1 MNLVQVQMFCL
12 SASLGSAS
20 EAARSMDLTQSAVSK
35 GLARLQDEEGV
46 RLLEVNRGRLVLT
59 AAGEALLPIARKLL
73 EQEALASQCLREFR
87 QGETVSIVASES
99 FGIYY
104 LPGFVRRLRSSWPD
118 TRVRVDL
125 AHNAAIEDRVARC
138 AYDAGIVSRPGRNPE
153 LVYSHLLD
161 DEIVL
166 VCSDGHELS
175 AVPRD
180 PSDLEGRPFVLHEA
194 GSVPR
199 ILAEEFFAM
208 HGLNVQVPL
217 EVSNVETMKAMVRED
232 VGLAFLSLQS
242 VRRELEEGLL
252 GRIELSGERMVRG
265 FYFVHRRER
274 HVSLAMRHLYHTIR
288 STGPIESDPS
298 LSVLD
303 P

>member
-12 SASLGSAS
+12 SASLGSVS
-20 EAARSMDLTQSAVSK
+20 EAARSMELTQSAVSK
-35 GLARLQDEEGV
+35 GLSRFQDEEGV

-59 AAGEALLPIARKLL
+59 AAGDALLPIARRLL

-87 QGETVSIVASES
+87 QGETVSIVTSES

-104 LPGFVRRLRSSWPD
+104 LPGFVRRLRASWPD

-125 AHNAAIEDRVARC
+125 AHNALIEEKIAQC
-138 AYDAGIVSRPGRNPE
+138 LYDAGIVSRPGRNPE

-166 VCSDGHELS
+166 VCPVGHELS
-175 AVPRD
+175 TAPRE
-180 PSDLEGRPFVLHEA
+180 PADLAGRPFVLHEV

-199 ILAEEFFAM
+199 ILAEEFFSS
-208 HGLNVQVPL
+208 HGLDVRIPL

-242 VRRELEEGLL
+242 VRRELEEGVL
-252 GRIELSGERMVRG
+252 GRIDLSGERMVRG

-288 STGPIESDPS
+288 STAPIESDP
-298 LSVLD
+298 LRPVLD